1 MKQNLVVINTL
12 EQLDALDQFLDDF
25 DIVAYDTETTGL
37 DQDAEIIGYS
47 LACDEQN
54 GFYVVLA
61 EWSAKDAK
69 LIRAYA
75 QFREKAIDI
84 LKKLTT
90 KKLIMHNAIFDVQKT
105 LANFGIDLL
114 PALHTDTMI
123 LAHLLNENE
132 RVGLKDLGASLFGE
146 DATLEQKELR
156 ESIEANGGTC
166 TKKAYELYKA
176 STDKIGKYAAKDAVL
191 TMNLFYYLLPKLY
204 EEKLDKFFY
213 EDECMPLLK
222 GPTYELND
230 AGLKIDVE
238 KLTALK
244 FELEQSIVKLHGEI
258 LEEITPYIA
267 DKYPGTNEKNSFN
280 IGSNEQLAWLVFVR
294 LGQTFN
300 TLTKGGREKAKE
312 WIGRVPYTKTHK
324 YLFMKE
330 CERRGVRPE
339 KYMQCDKS
347 TLELFKIKYPFI
359 DKLLKMKKEEKI
371 LSTYVCG
378 ILDRVRYGVIRPSF
392 LQTGTTGTRY
402 SSRDPNFQN
411 LPRDDKRVK
420 ACVVSRPG
428 KVFIG
433 ADYSQLEPRVFT
445 AVSQDPV
452 LLEAY
457 AKGEDFYS
465 AIAIPVFNKE
475 ECSADKNADNYLGK
489 MFPEIRQLGKVAA
502 LSIAYGTGAF
512 KLAQAVK
519 LPVEICQEIIEDY
532 YKRLTGVA
540 QMVQESHAQ
549 AIKDGYVK
557 NLFGRPRRIPK
568 ARLISKFNKK
578 IEDLGYEY
586 RTLLNLAVNFRIQGT
601 AGSLINRVA
610 IQFHKKVKELGLS
623 AKLVMQVH
631 DELIVECAENEADAV
646 AGLLKDCMEN
656 TVQLP
661 GVSLIA
667 EPKIAKNLGEL
678 K

>member
-1 MKQNLVVINTL
+1 
-12 EQLDALDQFLDDF
+12 
-25 DIVAYDTETTGL
+25 
-37 DQDAEIIGYS
+37 
-47 LACDEQN
+47 
-54 GFYVVLA
+54 
-61 EWSAKDAK
+61 
-69 LIRAYA
+69 
-75 QFREKAIDI
+75 
-84 LKKLTT
+84 
-90 KKLIMHNAIFDVQKT
+90 
-105 LANFGIDLL
+105 
-114 PALHTDTMI
+114 
-123 LAHLLNENE
+123 
-132 RVGLKDLGASLFGE
+132 
-146 DATLEQKELR
+146 
-156 ESIEANGGTC
+156 
-166 TKKAYELYKA
+166 
-176 STDKIGKYAAKDAVL
+176 
-191 TMNLFYYLLPKLY
+191 
-204 EEKLDKFFY
+204 
-213 EDECMPLLK
+213 
-222 GPTYELND
+222 
-230 AGLKIDVE
+230 
-238 KLTALK
+238 
-244 FELEQSIVKLHGEI
+244 
-258 LEEITPYIA
+258 
-267 DKYPGTNEKNSFN
+267 
-280 IGSNEQLAWLVFVR
+280 
-294 LGQTFN
+294 
-300 TLTKGGREKAKE
+300 
-312 WIGRVPYTKTHK
+312 
-324 YLFMKE
+324 
-330 CERRGVRPE
+330 
-339 KYMQCDKS
+339 
-347 TLELFKIKYPFI
+347 
-359 DKLLKMKKEEKI
+359 
-371 LSTYVCG
+371 
-378 ILDRVRYGVIRPSF
+378 
-392 LQTGTTGTRY
+392 
-402 SSRDPNFQN
+402 